1 MYIRRFSLQRKE
13 DKIEYGQREGQTVH
27 IKVLLERVGKRLELR
42 PGDRVQLHVTA
53 VQEHQR

>member
-13 DKIEYGQREGQTVH
+13 DKIEYGQREGQTVQ